1 MHRVLEMTSQEDVRE
16 FSQTLDNVFPVI
28 DAHLRACVCICSVM
42 ILLNRIGRSICL
54 VDLISI
60 MVVGAIH

>member
-16 FSQTLDNVFPVI
+16 FLQTLDNVFPFI
-28 DAHLRACVCICSVM
+28 DDHLRACVCICSVM